1 MEVHE
6 KVNQL
11 RESKGVSQTFMAKQ
25 MELSVSGY
33 NMKEHG
39 KRRFSIEELIKVSN
53 ILGVQISYFFEDSI
67 HVKCK
72 VRSEQKEVI

>member
-11 RESKGVSQTFMAKQ
+11 REAKGVSQTFMAKQ
-25 MELSVSGY
+25 MRLSVSGY

-39 KRRFSIEELIKVSN
+39 KRRFSIEEIVEVSN
-53 ILGVQISYFFEDSI
+53 ILGVQTSYFFEDSF
-67 HVKCK
+67 HLKCNVKNVGK
-72 VRSEQKEVI
+72 VI